1 MIYKN
6 SKTGAIIDSPCNI
19 SGGDWELQETET
31 KEEAI
36 EEPETKEEPVEEPK
50 KTRRTKKEEK

>member
-6 SKTGAIIDSPCNI
+6 SKTGAVIDSPCNI